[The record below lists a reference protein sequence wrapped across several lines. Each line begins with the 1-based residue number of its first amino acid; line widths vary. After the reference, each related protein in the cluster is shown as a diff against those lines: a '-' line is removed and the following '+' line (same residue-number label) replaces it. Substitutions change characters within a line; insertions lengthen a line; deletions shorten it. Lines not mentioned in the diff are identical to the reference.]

1 MIIDSHAHLDYPQ
14 LADDL
19 PAVLAR
25 AGEAGVDR
33 VIFWLPA
40 IEEEALVPILE
51 RHQDLLD
58 G

>member
-25 AGEAGVDR
+25 AHEAGVDR
-33 VIFWLPA
+33 VITLSL
-40 IEEEALVPILE
+40 IHI
-51 RHQDLLD
+51 
-58 G
+58 